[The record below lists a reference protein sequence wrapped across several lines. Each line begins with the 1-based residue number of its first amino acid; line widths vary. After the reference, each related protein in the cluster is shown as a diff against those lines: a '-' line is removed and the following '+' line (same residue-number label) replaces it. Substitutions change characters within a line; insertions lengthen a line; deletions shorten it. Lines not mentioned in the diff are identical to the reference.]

1 MKVGE
6 LVWIEMNIIGKAN
19 TIFVST
25 KWEMDSKDLDTVNI
39 IVREELPANDN
50 YGAFTDNHINIDVDK
65 HQSLFGNKFPKDRE
79 YAEIVFDAENAIL
92 SGDKPVLSSKG
103 TSGCYFVNGCL
114 GVCKFIFQFHC
125 WYVSACIWFHNHID
139 IA

>member
-1 MKVGE
+1 
-6 LVWIEMNIIGKAN
+6 
-19 TIFVST
+19 
-25 KWEMDSKDLDTVNI
+25 MDSKDLDTVNI

-50 YGAFTDNHINIDVDK
+50 YGAFTDNYINIDVDK

-103 TSGCYFVNGCL
+103 TSGCYFVNG
-114 GVCKFIFQFHC
+114 
-125 WYVSACIWFHNHID
+125 
-139 IA
+139 